1 MCSRILKLLQRV
13 IPDKDLL
20 SDRILH
26 NAGAVF
32 NYLAPAKIVNK

>member
-1 MCSRILKLLQRV
+1 MIRSFV
-13 IPDKDLL
+13 AGPDKDLL

-32 NYLAPAKIVNK
+32 NNLAPAKIVNK